1 MQVMN
6 FAIDERL
13 RELTK
18 HETVSL
24 PVACYKTTIR
34 KHIQGHIPLH
44 WHDEIQ
50 LVYMVKG
57 NAVFQVNEAKVRV
70 LEGEGLFLNSGCLHM
85 AEAEDSRSAYLCLN
99 VSPRFLLSLE
109 LYSTYVHPF
118 IQSTNVTSLHVPGK
132 ESWGKTVLKAINDI
146 YELLQ
151 HQTSFYEIDVS
162 VQLAMIWR
170 NVIAHTTDLK
180 YERTEIVKNERMKQ
194 MIDYIHSHYT
204 EKITLAA
211 IAQAGQLSRAEC
223 CRYFKRVLHTSP
235 LSYVIDYRIQKSLLL
250 LQQDELNVTE
260 VGYQVG
266 FNSTSYFIGTFRERM
281 RLTPLAYK
289 KEKTKRR

>member
-1 MQVMN
+1 MN

-13 RELTK
+13 RELTN
-18 HETVSL
+18 HQTVSL

-57 NAVFQVNEAKVRV
+57 NAIFQVNEAKIRV
-70 LEGEGLFLNSGCLHM
+70 LEGDGLFLNSGCLHM
-85 AEAEDSRSAYLCLN
+85 AEAEDSASAYLCLN
-99 VSPRFLLSLE
+99 VSSRFLLSHE
-109 LYSTYVHPF
+109 LYSTYVHPY

-132 ESWGKTVLKAINDI
+132 EDWGKAVLSSINDI
-146 YELLQ
+146 YESLQ
-151 HQTSFYEIDVS
+151 HQESFYEIDVS

-170 NVIAHTTDLK
+170 NVIAHTNDLK
-180 YERTEIVKNERMKQ
+180 YEQTEIVKNERMKQ

-204 EKITLAA
+204 EKVTLAA

-235 LSYVIDYRIQKSLLL
+235 LSYVIDYRIQKSLFL

-266 FNSTSYFIGTFRERM
+266 FNSTSYFIGKFREGM
-281 RLTPLAYK
+281 KMTPLAYK
-289 KEKTKRR
+289 KEKAKH